1 MTNKHP
7 RNSETRFMDR
17 LRRLSR
23 PLSHLVVFGLLA
35 LSVHMPAAHAAIV
48 TTDAIVSA
56 QQADQ
61 DRARVKGLLDR
72 EDVKQR
78 LLAAGVNPTDVVAR
92 VDALSDTEV
101 HALAGKMDELP
112 AGGDALGVLVFLF
125 VVLLITDILG
135 LTDIFPFVKK
145 PVRR

>member
-1 MTNKHP
+1 MTSKRP
-7 RNSETRFMDR
+7 RTTETLLMDT

-23 PLSHLVVFGLLA
+23 PLSHLVVLGLLA
-35 LSVHMPAAHAAIV
+35 LSVHVPAAQAAIV

-56 QQADQ
+56 QQADE

-72 EDVKQR
+72 EDVKRR
-78 LLAAGVNPTDVVAR
+78 LAAAGVNPTDVAAR

-112 AGGDALGVLVFLF
+112 AGGDALGVLVFVF

-135 LTDIFPFVKK
+135 FTDIFPFVKK